1 MGLFKGFSVL
11 KTLSIL
17 AFGLGFNSMIHGQ
30 IQNGQN
36 GSNFWSNV
44 QFGGGIGLSF
54 GDGFFSGTLAPIG
67 VYRFNEFSAAGIGL
81 NATYSKQRD
90 VFKSTILGGSLIGLF
105 NPIRDIQLS
114 TEFEQLY
121 VKRDFDE
128 RFVLNEDDDY
138 LYPALF
144 LGAGY
149 TTGSVTV
156 GIRYD
161 VLYDEDK
168 SIYANAWMPF
178 FRVLF

>member
-36 GSNFWSNV
+36 GSNFWNNV

-54 GDGFFSGTLAPIG
+54 GDGFVSGTLAPIG

-90 VFKSTILGGSLIGLF
+90 VFKT
-105 NPIRDIQLS
+105 
-114 TEFEQLY
+114 
-121 VKRDFDE
+121 
-128 RFVLNEDDDY
+128 
-138 LYPALF
+138 
-144 LGAGY
+144 
-149 TTGSVTV
+149 
-156 GIRYD
+156 
-161 VLYDEDK
+161 
-168 SIYANAWMPF
+168 
-178 FRVLF
+178 